1 MRTWAKKYFQGFLKL
16 FLQSSCPLCQRQTSE
31 EFCPDCTR
39 QLLNCHLK
47 DPNFLWKQ
55 PLPVFV
61 WGAYRGS
68 LKRAIAVMKYEN
80 HPEIARPLGQWL
92 GEAWMLHS
100 ELSNKQPVVVPIPLH
115 KSRQKERGFNQAALI
130 AESFCEIT
138 GFKLKQNGLQRM
150 QNTQAQF
157 GLSVSERQKNL
168 AKAFEIGEDF
178 RRLPDAPVLLV
189 DDIYTTGATARAA
202 VETLHQ
208 NRITVCGLVA
218 TATTA
223 KSG

>member
-1 MRTWAKKYFQGFLKL
+1 MQTWTKKYFQGFLKL

-31 EFCPDCTR
+31 EFCPNCTR
-39 QLLNCHLK
+39 QLLKCHLK

-61 WGAYRGS
+61 WGAYGGS
-68 LKRAIAVMKYEN
+68 LKRAIAAMKYEN

-100 ELSNKQPVVVPIPLH
+100 QPNSKQPVVVPIPLH

-130 AESFCEIT
+130 AQSFCEIT
-138 GFKLKQNGLQRM
+138 GFKLKENGLQRM

-168 AKAFEIGEDF
+168 AEAFEIGQDF
-178 RRLPDAPVLLV
+178 RRPSDAPILLV

-202 VETLHQ
+202 VQTLHQ
-208 NRITVCGLVA
+208 NRIPVCGLVA
-218 TATTA
+218 TATTT
-223 KSG
+223 KSD